1 MAEAIHSVRRAQ
13 LEEERER
20 LRAQLAEL
28 GHGPNG
34 SLSFDE
40 GFADSSQVTA
50 ERGEIEALG
59 GRLAEALRDVDDAL
73 AKMQDGTI
81 AVAAEPSARM
91 SALAKMQDGTYGR
104 CESCGDEIGDARL
117 DAMPVARLCIKC
129 ASKSH

>member
-73 AKMQDGTI
+73 AKMQN
-81 AVAAEPSARM
+81 
-91 SALAKMQDGTYGR
+91 GTYGQ

-117 DAMPVARLCIKC
+117 DAMPAARLCIKC